1 MRMGMGMRRMMVME
15 MMTVRLMMMM
25 IMIMMMMI
33 VMMRNWTRR
42 RRRTT
47 TKSDDR
53 FFRCISEI
61 MSLCNAKEHLERQGE
76 VGLCENFGLLYGNL
90 GP

>member
-25 IMIMMMMI
+25 IMMMMI
-33 VMMRNWTRR
+33 VMLRNWTRR

-53 FFRCISEI
+53 FSDVYLKSCLYAMLRSISRDRGKWDSARI
-61 MSLCNAKEHLERQGE
+61 SASFTGT
-76 VGLCENFGLLYGNL
+76 
-90 GP
+90 